1 MSNNRDDEPAY
12 IFCNAETKEEL
23 AKRSGENMPPD
34 EVFVVADVVLPG
46 TCIVVTKEEL
56 RQWLFAKGTIMM
68 FGLYR
73 RRNHDPNKTV

>member
-1 MSNNRDDEPAY
+1 MSNNRDNEPAY
-12 IFCNAETKEEL
+12 IFCNAEMKEEL

-56 RQWLFAKGTIMM
+56 RQWLYSSKNDFDMWT
-68 FGLYR
+68 LLEEER
-73 RRNHDPNKTV
+73 